1 MTKHSARSSRS
12 RAYEGWLWC
21 NGSICFDFGSAFN
34 SPSFKVQI
42 HDMSLRKT
50 YLDSNRLQLASYSLL
65 PKPPACPGDD
75 SSSDSDLQD
84 FMVEN
89 FSKGV
94 TRLNLLWE
102 ILPRWEGLYNSTI
115 VQYQSSSK
123 PWIEFLTLFL
133 FLCGVCGGFCQR
145 RLERGSQDPQ
155 TSEAAWCL
163 DRKLIGI
170 ASTYTSVTQTLY
182 NANSEWTWFDGILFE
197 CLDWFFILLNRS
209 LTFNCLC

>member
-1 MTKHSARSSRS
+1 
-12 RAYEGWLWC
+12 
-21 NGSICFDFGSAFN
+21 
-34 SPSFKVQI
+34 
-42 HDMSLRKT
+42 MSLRKT

-123 PWIEFLTLFL
+123 P
-133 FLCGVCGGFCQR
+133 
-145 RLERGSQDPQ
+145 
-155 TSEAAWCL
+155 
-163 DRKLIGI
+163 
-170 ASTYTSVTQTLY
+170 
-182 NANSEWTWFDGILFE
+182 
-197 CLDWFFILLNRS
+197 
-209 LTFNCLC
+209 